1 MTTEINYLAM
11 YGLFLALL
19 ILLQVLI
26 SARQHGLPALLGNR
40 ENFVSTGMTARAERT
55 VQNSV
60 VALALIAP
68 AVLMIAHNDLT
79 SSSTI
84 LSMQIF
90 FTARIVYSVCFIFG
104 ITYLRTLSWITG
116 FFTTVYLY
124 LMLLWVFTELQSFLF
139 FRLWLPYFRLLLYQK

>member
-19 ILLQVLI
+19 ILLQVLL
-26 SARQHGLPALLGNR
+26 SGRQHGLPSLLGNR
-40 ENFVSTGMTARAERT
+40 ENLVSTGMTARAERT

-60 VALALIAP
+60 VAMVLIAP
-68 AVLMIAHNDLT
+68 AVLMIAHNDLS

-84 LSMQIF
+84 LSIQIF
-90 FTARIVYSVCFIFG
+90 LTARIVYSVCFIFG

-116 FFTTVYLY
+116 FFTTGYLY
-124 LMLLWVFTELQSFLF
+124 LMLLWVSTELQSFLF
-139 FRLWLPYFRLLLYQK
+139 FWLWLPNFRLVLYQK